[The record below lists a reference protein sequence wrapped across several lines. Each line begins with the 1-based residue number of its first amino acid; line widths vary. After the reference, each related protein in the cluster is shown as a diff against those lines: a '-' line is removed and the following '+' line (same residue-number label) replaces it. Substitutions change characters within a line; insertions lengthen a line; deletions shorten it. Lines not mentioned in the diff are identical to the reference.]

1 MRLFKAVAAFC
12 AALLT
17 HDECDHPHVAPSGTS
32 SSGTRKSSAAFCT
45 QCGYKIM
52 ALWSLCRCRT
62 CGGKRQPRRGMDGKI
77 RPLYRYCQHCGQT
90 DFQLI
95 KRERIHAHELPYAI
109 LTKEIDYT
117 EERRTTPQQAAR
129 SDNPFEAAYRTLNI
143 VEGEVL
149 RREETLTRSNQRS
162 RNGGAF

>member
-1 MRLFKAVAAFC
+1 
-12 AALLT
+12 
-17 HDECDHPHVAPSGTS
+17 
-32 SSGTRKSSAAFCT
+32 
-45 QCGYKIM
+45 
-52 ALWSLCRCRT
+52 
-62 CGGKRQPRRGMDGKI
+62 
-77 RPLYRYCQHCGQT
+77 
-90 DFQLI
+90 LI

-149 RREETLTRSNQRS
+149 RREETLTRSNQRGK
-162 RNGGAF
+162 NGGAF